1 MRDNLIFSGIPEG
14 KLQDTEQV
22 LQNFLQNKYKLDYK
36 IDFERVHRIGKWNE
50 FSVYPRK
57 IVAKFSYFKDREY
70 IRLNASKRLKGS
82 QIYVNEQ
89 FPPEIEEKRR
99 KLYPILR
106 QAKKDKKR
114 AKLVRDT
121 LYIEGKEYVPE
132 ESAPNNTPVW
142 NTPRGDRNPKRARAS
157 STPDPKE

>member
-1 MRDNLIFSGIPEG
+1 MNESKEWENGKNLACIP
-14 KLQDTEQV
+14 K
-22 LQNFLQNKYKLDYK
+22 
-36 IDFERVHRIGKWNE
+36 
-50 FSVYPRK
+50 K
-57 IVAKFSYFKDREY
+57 IVAKVSYFKDREY

-132 ESAPNNTPVW
+132 ESAPNNAPVW
-142 NTPRGDRNPKRARAS
+142 NTLRDRNPTRARAS